1 MEGDFKEQVMC
12 LYKDKK
18 WRDILSLSR
27 NDTEAH
33 KLLWAWPSEDNLK
46 LIASTTR
53 KFGLNGISSIGC
65 GCGLFEWL
73 LMQCT
78 SKFLI

>member
-1 MEGDFKEQVMC
+1 MEDDFREHVMS

-18 WRDILSLSR
+18 WKEILCLSR
-27 NDTEAH
+27 NDNEAH
-33 KLLWAWPSEDNLK
+33 KLLWAWPNEDNLK
-46 LIASTTR
+46 SIASTTR
-53 KFGLNGISSIGC
+53 RLGLAGINSIGC

-78 SKFLI
+78 GM